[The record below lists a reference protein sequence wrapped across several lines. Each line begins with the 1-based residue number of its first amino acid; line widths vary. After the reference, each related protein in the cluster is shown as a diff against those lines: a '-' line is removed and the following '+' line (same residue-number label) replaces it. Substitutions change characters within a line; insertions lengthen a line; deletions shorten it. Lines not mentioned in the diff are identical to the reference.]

1 MSAFAGEDFINEVW
15 NNFLL
20 LAPMVLLFVLGCTLR
35 FIGFLRQE
43 DEACMIKLLYWLIS
57 PALLFR
63 GALAARSGVSRFP
76 SIFAA
81 LFVCAVIASL
91 TAYALGSRCKGGD
104 ARRVAVSAAAATKPN
119 SIYMGMPIVLL
130 ILGDESIFYV
140 SIYAAI
146 GMPLHNIL
154 SPVFGE
160 LAAARGSS
168 LLGTLKKSL
177 LGTLKNPL
185 VMASLLGLCFALAG
199 CDTLPGAI
207 DKTLQLLGSCATGL
221 SLLALG
227 ASSAPG
233 KVIASFTAAWRD
245 VLVRL
250 ILHPALLL
258 LWFRFFPAERTL
270 EQVMVLMAAMPTAI
284 TMFILAG
291 GMQLDSDYAAQII
304 IASTAL
310 SILTIPVWSVIL
322 SV

>member
-1 MSAFAGEDFINEVW
+1 MSAFTGENFINGVW

-20 LAPMVLLFVLGCTLR
+20 LAPMALLFVLGCILR
-35 FIGFLRQE
+35 FIGFFRQE

-63 GALAARSGVSRFP
+63 GALAARGGVSRFP

-91 TAYALGSRCKGGD
+91 TAYILGNRRKGGY
-104 ARRVAVSAAAATKPN
+104 ASRVAVSAAAATKPN
-119 SIYMGMPIVLL
+119 SIYMGMPIVLM
-130 ILGDESIFYV
+130 ILGEESIFYV

-168 LLGTLKKSL
+168 LLCTLKKSL

-185 VMASLLGLCFALAG
+185 VLASLLGLCFALAG
-199 CDTLPGAI
+199 RDTLPGAV

-258 LWFRFFPAERTL
+258 LWFRLFPAEKTL
-270 EQVMVLMAAMPTAI
+270 QQVMVLMAAMPTAV